1 MPGSTCKMVFTRS
14 KKTFARFSSPLFALT
29 LNTFT
34 DASLPVSGMGMG
46 FGVEVESLDFRDG
59 VLEEGGGWVE
69 VSSSIMSGC
78 ITRPVDDDACEAVEF
93 VGRARTWGVKFP
105 CEALC
110 WIVSRPRI

>member
-34 DASLPVSGMGMG
+34 DASLPVSGMG
-46 FGVEVESLDFRDG
+46 FGGVESLDFRDG
-59 VLEEGGGWVE
+59 ALEEGGWAD

-78 ITRPVDDDACEAVEF
+78 ITRPVDDDCEAVEF
-93 VGRARTWGVKFP
+93 VGRAITWGVKFP
-105 CEALC
+105 CETLC
-110 WIVSRPRI
+110 